1 MQSSRYLLRYDAIEN
16 RIADNRLSINNG
28 DAMKVFTLSTLFLA
42 MMLTGC
48 QPAATDNSIASQPVA
63 STSIQNDVAAPWW
76 DDAIFYQIWPRSF
89 YDTNGDGHGDFNG
102 MTAKLPYLQELG
114 VNALW
119 LTPMFEAPSYHGYD
133 FTEFYQ
139 VESDYGS
146 MAEFEA
152 FVQAADAKGMKV
164 ILDLVINHISSEHQW
179 FVRSAAGEAPY
190 NDYFIWR
197 DEMPEAGSGWGHAW
211 SDNDNPEAVWHWNDT
226 RQQYYYAAFGASQP
240 DVNLRHPDVIAE
252 MEKMAKFWLD
262 KGVAGFRLDA
272 VRFAMEGGPD
282 AQADTAETIAYWQ
295 SFNQFVKSVNPE
307 AYLVGEAWVDIPV
320 AARYYGDG
328 KGLDQGFDFEVGY
341 KILGLLQQ
349 NTAGEA
355 QFGTM
360 QSNQQSNQQQV
371 ADVSALSQNVQQRVD
386 AVAPLRFFAPF
397 LTNHDQE
404 RVAFQL
410 QQHDGKAKLAAAM
423 LFSSPGTP
431 YIYYGEEIGL
441 TQDRSGHDVF
451 KRAPML
457 WDNSKQAGF
466 TQSDNSWVEQLEL
479 FGEGFPNWWPDFLA
493 QQLSA
498 ADRSVAAQ
506 QAQPDSIW
514 QLYKFLIAQ
523 KKQRPELSSTGSYQ
537 VIQLDNGIVQITR
550 ELNSSQ
556 SVFVM
561 NLTDSV
567 QDISA
572 ISRSGLTPAWAFDS
586 DGDSLAAYGL
596 LVLQS
601 R

>member
-1 MQSSRYLLRYDAIEN
+1 MFK
-16 RIADNRLSINNG
+16 LSIS
-28 DAMKVFTLSTLFLA
+28 AIALA
-42 MMLTGC
+42 IALAGC
-48 QPAATDNSIASQPVA
+48 SPAPEPSSLNQPVA
-63 STSIQNDVAAPWW
+63 PASQSAAAQQNAAAEQNAVAQQSDAWW
-76 DDAIFYQIWPRSF
+76 DKAIFYQIWPRSF
-89 YDTNGDGHGDFNG
+89 YDTDGDGHGDFNG

-139 VESDYGS
+139 VESDYGT

-152 FVQAADAKGMKV
+152 FIQAADAKGMKV
-164 ILDLVINHISSEHQW
+164 ILDLVINHISSEHEW
-179 FVRSAAGEAPY
+179 FQRSAAGEAPY
-190 NDYFIWR
+190 KDYFIWR
-197 DEMPEAGSGWGHAW
+197 DDMPAAGSGWGHAW
-211 SDNDNPEAVWHWNDT
+211 SDNDKPDAVWHWNET

-240 DVNLRHPDVIAE
+240 DVNLRHPDVVAE

-272 VRFAMEGGPD
+272 VRFAMEGGPA
-282 AQADTAETIAYWQ
+282 AQADTNETIAYWQ

-307 AYLVGEAWVDIPV
+307 AYLVGEAWVDIPI
-320 AARYYGDG
+320 AARYFGEG

-349 NTAGEA
+349 DTAGEA

-360 QSNQQSNQQQV
+360 QSNQQQV
-371 ADVSALSQNVQQRVD
+371 ADATVLAENVQQRID
-386 AVAPLRFFAPF
+386 SEAPLSFFAPF
-397 LTNHDQE
+397 ITNHDQE
-404 RVAFQL
+404 RVAYQL
-410 QQHDGKAKLAAAM
+410 KEHDSKAKLAAVM

-466 TQSDNSWVEQLEL
+466 TSSDNSWVEQLAL
-479 FGEGFPNWWPDFLA
+479 FGDGFPNWWPDFLA
-493 QQLSA
+493 KQLSA
-498 ADRSVAAQ
+498 EDRSVAAQ
-506 QAQPDSIW
+506 QAQPDSVW

-523 KKQRPELSSTGSYQ
+523 KKQRPELATAGSYQ
-537 VIQLDNGIVQITR
+537 VSQLENGVLQISR
-550 ELNSSQ
+550 ELNGSKSL
-556 SVFVM
+556 FVL
-561 NLTDSV
+561 NLTDSA

-572 ISRSGLTPAWAFDS
+572 INREGLTPGWAFEL
-586 DGDSLAAYGL
+586 DGNLLAGFGL
-596 LVLQS
+596 LVLQTAK
-601 R
+601 